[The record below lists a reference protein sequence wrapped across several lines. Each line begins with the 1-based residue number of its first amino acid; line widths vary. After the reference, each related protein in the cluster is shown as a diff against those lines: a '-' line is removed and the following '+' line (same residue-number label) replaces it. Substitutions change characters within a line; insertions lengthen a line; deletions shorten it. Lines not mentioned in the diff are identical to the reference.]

1 MGIFDSLKKY
11 PGSWN
16 VASKTDAK
24 EELGSN
30 LDSLLSCEVVP
41 SEYGISVKFTFKGG
55 YSQYIQVS
63 SEDDTLE
70 VGAVVDVENLV
81 ILKLE
86 REGDDSI
93 FRIAS
98 K

>member
-1 MGIFDSLKKY
+1 MGIFDSLKRY

-16 VASKTDAK
+16 VASRTDAK
-24 EELGSN
+24 VELGSN

-41 SEYGISVKFTFKGG
+41 SEYHISVKFTFKGG
-55 YSQYIQVS
+55 YSQYIPVS
-63 SEDDTLE
+63 SEDVTLE
-70 VGAVVDVENLV
+70 IGIPVDVENLV

-86 REGDDSI
+86 REGDDPI
-93 FRIAS
+93 FRVAS